1 MLNLKEQL
9 LWCRRAQWALA
20 GGLLLAVALTYAL
33 AIRPASLR
41 LSVVAARATAQ
52 QAKLDVARARL
63 QTLAEVEHDTDQL
76 REVVE
81 RADKQLLQ
89 SGELPRVIAEVSQ
102 LGKDALLR
110 NVQWRADARPTRTQR
125 FTELPVEFTFAGKFT
140 NVFEFLR
147 QTEQMQRLTRVK
159 RLSIHAGADAT
170 DADPQ
175 VDAQLTMNLYFVDE

>member
-1 MLNLKEQL
+1 MLDLKDQL

-20 GGLLLAVALTYAL
+20 AGLLLGVGVTYLA

-63 QTLAEVEHDTDQL
+63 QTLADVERDTQQL
-76 REVVE
+76 REVLE

-102 LGKDALLR
+102 LGKDSLLR

-125 FTELPVEFTFAGKFT
+125 FTELPVEFSFAGRFA
-140 NVFEFLR
+140 NVFQFLR

-159 RLSIHAGADAT
+159 RLSIHTGDSG